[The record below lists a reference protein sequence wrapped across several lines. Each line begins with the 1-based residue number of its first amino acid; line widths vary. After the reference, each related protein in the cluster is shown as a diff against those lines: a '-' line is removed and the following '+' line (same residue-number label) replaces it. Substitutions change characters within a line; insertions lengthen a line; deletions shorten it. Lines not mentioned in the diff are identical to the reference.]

1 MEEQQRNGRKPGG
14 ALLALVPWLLSAL
27 LYPYLPEV
35 VYKLW
40 AGMPLSIFFGSWAE
54 PLATFGFF
62 FAILGIPWLPAA
74 IKAELLKR
82 RQGHRAA
89 RNYVLRVLAFV
100 SVLYT
105 ALMLLIY
112 SY

>member
-1 MEEQQRNGRKPGG
+1 MKERPLDDRKSGG
-14 ALLALVPWLLSAL
+14 ALLAFGPWLLSAL
-27 LYPYLPEV
+27 LYPYVPEV
-35 VYKLW
+35 VHKLW
-40 AGMPLSIFFGSWAE
+40 TGMPLQLIFGSWRE

-62 FAILGIPWLPAA
+62 FAILGIPWIPAA
-74 IKAELLKR
+74 IKAELLQRKR
-82 RQGHRAA
+82 GRRAA
-89 RNYVLRVLAFV
+89 RNYVLLVLAFV